1 MRILTAGQAFYKKN
15 NGQAVFTIHLA
26 AGLTQAGH
34 EVLVMAPSE
43 RGRAYRKSGNGL
55 VLQTLPTLIIKYNLN
70 ITPFSNKRVT
80 QAIAEFKPDVIH
92 IQDHYFLSRNVLRV
106 AHKHNIPVVGT
117 NHFLPDNLS
126 YNFRIPAWARKSIH
140 RLLWNDMLTV
150 FNTLQVVTTPTETA
164 ACILRQQQIKVPV
177 QAISCGVDQSR
188 FRPRPELDRITL
200 RRRYGLEANKIL
212 FLYVGRVDREK
223 GLDVLIQAIDSLQR
237 DDIQLAIAGKGIG
250 LNDLQNLTQSLYLEK
265 QVVFL
270 GYVPEHDLPCLL
282 NSADIFAMPS
292 QAELQSIATLEAM
305 ASGLPVLAANA
316 RALPELVDHQVNGYL
331 FEGGNVIEAARGI
344 ATLASN
350 RDQWAAM
357 GQASLLKVRPHSL
370 PNTIRRY
377 INLYQN
383 LPLHPKTVRSRFN
396 ASSAPANQTPAQ
408 HVTARPKGRTS
419 LPNYSVESPRQE
431 VSR

>member
-34 EVLVMAPSE
+34 EVLVVAPSE
-43 RGRAYRKSGNGL
+43 KGRAHRKSGNGL
-55 VLQTLPTLIIKYNLN
+55 VLQTVPTLPIKYNLN
-70 ITPFSNKRVT
+70 ITLFSNKLVN
-80 QAIAEFKPDVIH
+80 QAIAEFKPDVVH
-92 IQDHYFLSRNVLRV
+92 IQDHYFLSRNVLHV

-126 YNFRIPAWARKSIH
+126 YNFRIPTWARMSIH
-140 RLLWNDMLTV
+140 RLLWNDMLTI

-177 QAISCGVDQSR
+177 QAISCGVDQTR
-188 FRPRPELDRITL
+188 FRPRPELDRIAL
-200 RRRYGLEANKIL
+200 RQRYGLAANKIL
-212 FLYVGRVDREK
+212 LLYVGRVDREK
-223 GLDVLIQAIDSLQR
+223 GLDILVQAINTLQR
-237 DDIQLAIAGKGIG
+237 DDIQLAIVGKGSG
-250 LNDLQNLTQSLYLEK
+250 LNDLQSLTQSLSLEK
-265 QVVFL
+265 RVVFL
-270 GYVPEHDLPCLL
+270 GYVPGHDLPCLL

-331 FEGGNVIEAARGI
+331 FEGSNVIEAAQGI
-344 ATLASN
+344 ATLADD

-370 PNTIRRY
+370 PNTIQRY

-383 LPLHPKTVRSRFN
+383 LPLHPTMVRSRFN
-396 ASSAPANQTPAQ
+396 TSSAPANRTQGQ
-408 HVTARPKGRTS
+408 YVTSGPKGRTS
-419 LPNYSVESPRQE
+419 LPNYSIENPRRE